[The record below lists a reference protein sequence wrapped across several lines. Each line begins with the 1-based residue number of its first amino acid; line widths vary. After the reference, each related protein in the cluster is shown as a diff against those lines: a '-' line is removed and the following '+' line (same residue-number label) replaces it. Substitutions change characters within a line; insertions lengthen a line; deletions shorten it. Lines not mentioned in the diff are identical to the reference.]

1 MARKAASGHPNPLEE
16 LTVTTAPSGI
26 SSPIFSREIILD
38 RAINEMFLLLS
49 SRSARLADNQP
60 RLKDHRASGG
70 LRLLNSFEQQ
80 LGRRFAKFSRGG
92 INGGQSRKTLRCIG

>member
-38 RAINEMFLLLS
+38 RAINELLQVLS
-49 SRSARLADNQP
+49 SGSARLADNQS
-60 RLKDHRASGG
+60 RLKDHRAGG
-70 LRLLNSFEQQ
+70 GIRLLNSFEQQ
-80 LGRRFAKFSRGG
+80 LGRRLA
-92 INGGQSRKTLRCIG
+92 